1 MDKISKINIKLIE
14 YQKELGNSRLE
25 FNLAG
30 SNIDYIVANTIRR
43 TILTDIPIYAFNEF
57 KFEKNTSIFHNNYLK
72 LRFRQM
78 PVWDID
84 NKLDFIEIAK
94 EETNNINDS
103 GDILPEL
110 NPEDEVELETENI
123 INSST
128 LKQMT
133 MYVNYKNKTNNIY
146 TVTTDDAKFYYEQK
160 LIKSPYKIAIPLVK
174 LQEGQ
179 EIVFSAITNIGTENM
194 NAMYGAVCIVGYKQN
209 DTSVEC
215 HDVNF
220 FLESRGQITE
230 KRILN
235 VAIIN
240 IERKLNNF
248 LKMIKETVEKNIN
261 KDSLEGIIVVNN
273 EDHTLGNLISRGM
286 QQHKKIS
293 FAGYNMPHPLANT
306 FHLHYK
312 LTDNKENVK
321 DIIEDVVNY
330 YIELFDDI
338 KKGINSMKV

>member
-1 MDKISKINIKLIE
+1 MDKISKINIKLVE
-14 YQKELGNSRLE
+14 YTKELGNSRLE
-25 FNLAG
+25 FKLSG
-30 SNIDYIVANTIRR
+30 SNIDYIVCNTIRR
-43 TILTDIPIYAFNEF
+43 TILSDIPIYAFNEF

-84 NKLDFIEIAK
+84 NKLDFIDIAK
-94 EETNNINDS
+94 ETMPET
-103 GDILPEL
+103 GDVPVEL
-110 NPEDEVELETENI
+110 EVEDEVELETENTI
-123 INSST
+123 DSST

-160 LIKSPYKIAIPLVK
+160 LIKSPYKVPIPLVK

-179 EIVFSAITNIGTENM
+179 EIVFSAITNIGTEHM

-209 DTSVEC
+209 DDTVEC
-215 HDVNF
+215 KDVNF
-220 FLESRGQITE
+220 FLESRGQLTE

-235 VAIIN
+235 VALIN
-240 IERKLNNF
+240 IERKLKSF

-261 KDSLEGIIVVNN
+261 KESLEGVIVVNN

-286 QQHKKIS
+286 QLHKKIS
-293 FAGYNMPHPLANT
+293 FAGYNMPHPKANK
-306 FHLHYK
+306 FQLHYK
-312 LTDNKENVK
+312 LTDDKENVK

-338 KKGINSMKV
+338 KKGINSIKM